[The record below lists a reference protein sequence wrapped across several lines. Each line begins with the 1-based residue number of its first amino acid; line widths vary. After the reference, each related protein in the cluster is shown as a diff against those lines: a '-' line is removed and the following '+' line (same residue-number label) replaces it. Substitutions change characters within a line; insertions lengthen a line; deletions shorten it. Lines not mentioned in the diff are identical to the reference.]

1 MLNTF
6 TIQSQTADLTA
17 NIPSRPRPA
26 LNITNMQ
33 DLSLEAGDQGVYTGE
48 EQLSTNNGIQ
58 LTFLT

>member
-1 MLNTF
+1 MLKTF

-17 NIPSRPRPA
+17 NIPSRLRPA

-48 EQLSTNNGIQ
+48 EQLSTNNRIQ